1 MLTRSQMITEATRRL
16 NAGEN
21 PDTVLEEVFGRVLNA
36 ATYAAGMY
44 QSLREGNCDA
54 DDLIRVCR
62 KCAEVIAEEVYEDEE
77 GDDEEGDDEEWE
89 LDE

>member
-16 NAGEN
+16 NAGEE
-21 PDTVLEEVFGRVLNA
+21 PETVLEEVFGPVLNA

-44 QSLREGNCDA
+44 QSLREGNRDT

-62 KCAEVIAEEVYEDEE
+62 KCAEVIA
-77 GDDEEGDDEEWE
+77 DDEE
-89 LDE
+89 